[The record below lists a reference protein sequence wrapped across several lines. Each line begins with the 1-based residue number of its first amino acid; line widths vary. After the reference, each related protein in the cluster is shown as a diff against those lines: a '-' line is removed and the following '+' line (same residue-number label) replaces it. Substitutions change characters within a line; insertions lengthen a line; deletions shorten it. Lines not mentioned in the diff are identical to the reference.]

1 MKQNE
6 FAKWLKFITI
16 TTGIIGLFFCFL
28 IVPGL
33 GRHIASANP
42 EFSYMFMPSLMFI
55 WITAIPFYL
64 ALWKAWRICCEIS
77 KDHSF
82 SEKNAKALKYI
93 SRLALVEYILYLFA
107 MVVLLFLNLL
117 HPSILLISLFIIF
130 VGISVGIVSAVLSHL
145 VQKANDIKQEND
157 LTI

>member
-6 FAKWLKFITI
+6 FAKWLKFIII
-16 TTGIIGLFFCFL
+16 TKAIIGLFFCFL

-33 GRHIASANP
+33 GSDIASANP

-64 ALWKAWRICCEIS
+64 ALWKSWCICCEIS
-77 KDHSF
+77 QDNSF

-93 SRLALVEYILYLFA
+93 SRLALVECILYLFA